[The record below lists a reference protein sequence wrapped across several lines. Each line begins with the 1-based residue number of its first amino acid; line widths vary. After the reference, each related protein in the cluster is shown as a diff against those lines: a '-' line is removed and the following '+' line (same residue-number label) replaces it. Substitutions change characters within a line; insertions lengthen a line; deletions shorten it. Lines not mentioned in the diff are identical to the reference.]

1 MINERKNT
9 PWTRL
14 AYVQN
19 FLTTRVLLFPCRV
32 QIDGREL
39 SPLTLLKVV

>member
-9 PWTRL
+9 PWIRL

-19 FLTTRVLLFPCRV
+19 FLTTRVLFPCRV

-39 SPLTLLKVV
+39 SPLTLLKGV